1 MKQKTKELIEKYE
14 RAFNQGKQVMYFGKA
29 KDKFSYADLSWYTW
43 LPVTDVKEIKKLV
56 LNGAEVKI
64 S

>member
-14 RAFNQGKQVMYFGKA
+14 RAFNQGKQIMWFGKA
-29 KDKFSYADLSWYTW
+29 TSDLGYYTW
-43 LPVTDVKEIKKLV
+43 LPVKDIKEIKKLV

-64 S
+64 L